1 MPSNVFTTVA
11 ARAKAHH
18 DSLNSAYAT
27 YYAPGSSNT
36 TPTSS
41 TETSRSSSIAMPSS
55 QPTLKKSPTNASK
68 AWSAVK
74 KHHREMN
81 EAYTVFYSP
90 GVSTN
95 NSRNNSASSSP
106 RQSGEAPRH
115 EVAAV
120 APRNATKVWKALKN
134 RVIEHHKSV
143 NSAYAK
149 TYGMH

>member
-1 MPSNVFTTVA
+1 MA

-27 YYAPGSSNT
+27 YYAPGVSTTT
-36 TPTSS
+36 TPTTS
-41 TETSRSSSIAMPSS
+41 TETSRSSSIAMPTSTSS
-55 QPTLKKSPTNASK
+55 TKKAPTNASK
-68 AWSAVK
+68 AWSAIK

-90 GVSTN
+90 GVSASS
-95 NSRNNSASSSP
+95 SRTNSASSSP
-106 RQSGEAPRH
+106 RQSAEAPRH
-115 EVAAV
+115 EVQGEV
-120 APRNATKVWKALKN
+120 AERNGTKVWKALKN
-134 RVIEHHKSV
+134 RVVEHHKSV